1 MENKSSELI
10 TKAQLA
16 KNAARDLRRASTN
29 AKNTAIENIARA
41 LETQHDP
48 ILRANDADLKAGRLA
63 GLSDAL
69 IDRLLLDKQR
79 LAAIANDLRS
89 VIALPDPVGEVFDS
103 NVLANGIRIEHRRV
117 PLGVIGVVYE
127 SRPNVTIDISALCL
141 KSGNAVVLRGGK
153 EASQS
158 NLALVEV
165 VRHAIV
171 EARLNPDVVQFVTDA
186 DRAVV
191 DQMIRLNSYF
201 DLFIPRGG
209 DELIRY
215 VRDNATVPA
224 ITGGIGVVHAYAD
237 ESADVDKAANIIF
250 NAKVQRPTVCNALD
264 TLLVHSRLSTALLPV
279 VAAKLASAGVE
290 MRCDDRSIQFM
301 RGVDRAVN
309 PAEPSDF
316 GQEFLSL
323 VLSVRTVDSIEEA
336 IDHIEQHGSGHTEV
350 ILTEDEASGTK
361 FLEEV
366 EASLVMVNA
375 STRFNDGGQLGLGA
389 EVAIST
395 NKLHARGPMGLR
407 ELTTYKWVGRGTGQ
421 IRA

>member
-48 ILRANDADLKAGRLA
+48 ILRANHADLQAGRLA

-171 EARLNPDVVQFVTDA
+171 EARLNPDVVQFVTDT

-209 DELIRY
+209 DGLIRY

-237 ESADVDKAANIIF
+237 ESADVDKAAKIIF

-301 RGVDRAVN
+301 RGVDRTVK

>member
-41 LETQHDP
+41 LEIQHDP

>member
-41 LETQHDP
+41 LEIQHDP

-89 VIALPDPVGEVFDS
+89 IIALPDPVGEVFDS

-171 EARLNPDVVQFVTDA
+171 EARLNPDVVQFVTDT

-191 DQMIRLNSYF
+191 DQMIRLNSYL
-201 DLFIPRGG
+201 DLFIP
-209 DELIRY
+209 
-215 VRDNATVPA
+215 
-224 ITGGIGVVHAYAD
+224 
-237 ESADVDKAANIIF
+237 
-250 NAKVQRPTVCNALD
+250 
-264 TLLVHSRLSTALLPV
+264 
-279 VAAKLASAGVE
+279 
-290 MRCDDRSIQFM
+290 
-301 RGVDRAVN
+301 
-309 PAEPSDF
+309 
-316 GQEFLSL
+316 
-323 VLSVRTVDSIEEA
+323 
-336 IDHIEQHGSGHTEV
+336 
-350 ILTEDEASGTK
+350 
-361 FLEEV
+361 
-366 EASLVMVNA
+366 
-375 STRFNDGGQLGLGA
+375 
-389 EVAIST
+389 
-395 NKLHARGPMGLR
+395 
-407 ELTTYKWVGRGTGQ
+407 
-421 IRA
+421 

>member
-41 LETQHDP
+41 LEIQHDP

-171 EARLNPDVVQFVTDA
+171 EARLNPDVVQFVTDT

-237 ESADVDKAANIIF
+237 ESADVDKAAKIIF

>member
-41 LETQHDP
+41 LEIQHDP

-171 EARLNPDVVQFVTDA
+171 EARLNPDVVQFVTDT